1 MIRCLHRLRSF
12 CFLFV
17 CNFLKTLLCLS
28 DAGCK
33 LDLGFVVDTTK
44 SIEKKNI
51 PKLKRALKLLVQQ
64 FNISQEGT
72 HVSLETFDKM
82 GTLHNKFSDSNY
94 HSEEAVF
101 TLIEDSINKLTT
113 PTRLDYAIQ
122 TAKDEMFID
131 QSGDRPGVLSV
142 MVLLTDGK
150 SHPNTDVAKYMQD
163 IKDIKVRQSLR
174 GLCLSGSMCSRVQ
187 L

>member
-1 MIRCLHRLRSF
+1 M
-12 CFLFV
+12 
-17 CNFLKTLLCLS
+17 
-28 DAGCK
+28 
-33 LDLGFVVDTTK
+33 VDTTK

-51 PKLKRALKLLVQQ
+51 PKLKTALKLLVQQ
-64 FNISQEGT
+64 FDISQDGT

-101 TLIEDSINKLTT
+101 TLIEDSINKLAK

-122 TAKDEMFID
+122 TAKDEMFLD
-131 QSGDRPGVLSV
+131 ESGDRPGVLSV

-150 SHPNTDVAKYMQD
+150 SHPKTDVARYMED
-163 IKDIKVRQSLR
+163 LKDIKVRQSLR
-174 GLCLSGSMCSRVQ
+174 GLFQSGCMRSRVQ